1 MPVTISDET
10 LHEAGLSERE
20 LLVELACLLFDKER
34 LHLWP
39 AAKLARMSRVEFENE
54 LHARNI
60 AIYRPTVEDLAHDMA
75 ALDQIAKRS
84 CPS

>member
-1 MPVTISDET
+1 MPLTISDDQ
-10 LHEAGLSERE
+10 LREAGLTDKEGLIE
-20 LLVELACLLFDKER
+20 FACWLFDTGR
-34 LHLWP
+34 LDLWP

-54 LHARNI
+54 LHTRNI

-75 ALDQIAKRS
+75 ALEEITKRS